1 MAANRPHL
9 QTAAFARSVV
19 DESTNP
25 VVCPAPLN
33 DDEREHYIGFYNYR
47 RSSAW
52 RHGELLVLVEMSRLA
67 VKIEQT
73 SHQLSIENFENAT
86 LLAQYERLIKMRNE
100 LRRQVN
106 LVIPATEAK
115 TLTTQ
120 KLAANQ
126 IMDGLNGK
134 LNAPVQKP
142 AKIKWDE
149 VLNV

>member
-9 QTAAFARSVV
+9 QTAAFARDVV
-19 DESTNP
+19 QESTNP

-33 DDEREHYIGFYNYR
+33 EQEQEHYIGFYNHR

-52 RHGELLVLVEMSRLA
+52 RHSELLVLVEMSRLA
-67 VKIEQT
+67 VKIEQV
-73 SHQLSIENFENAT
+73 SRQLSVENFENST
-86 LLAQYERLIKMRNE
+86 LLSQYERLCKVRDQ

-115 TLTTQ
+115 TLATQ
-120 KLAANQ
+120 RQAAAQ
-126 IMDGLNGK
+126 IINGLSGVK
-134 LNAPVQKP
+134 PPAPQP